1 MSHGLPVP
9 QGAQDLLDRI
19 SSLNLELVKR
29 NRQLE
34 SLKDELKTFTSI
46 AANDYKETLRKL
58 YTGMEYIVNN
68 DAKNLSNEGKANVRR
83 AQSAIQKLKLLTEDI
98 ISYSSLQN
106 HPSQSQR
113 LDLNEILSTVTND
126 VAKDLIELQLQL
138 EYDNLPMID
147 GYPQLISI
155 LFSHLLDNAIKF
167 RKVEKGGRITVI
179 SNNKAGN
186 LIEHPAALPGIKY
199 AVISFSDNGVGFEAD
214 NAEHIFVIFS
224 KLHEKGKYKG
234 SGVGLAIC
242 KKIMEMHEGFITG
255 EGVPGD
261 GAVFSCYFPLGD

>member
-9 QGAQDLLDRI
+9 QGAQELLDKI

-34 SLKDELKTFTSI
+34 SLKNELKTFTSI

-98 ISYSSLQN
+98 VSYSSIQN
-106 HPSQSQR
+106 YASQAER
-113 LDLNEILSTVTND
+113 VDLNEILFSVK
-126 VAKDLIELQLQL
+126 KDLEKRFSESQLQL
-138 EYDNLPMID
+138 ESDNLPIIT
-147 GYPQLISI
+147 GYPYLISV
-155 LFSHLLDNAIKF
+155 LFTHLLDNALKF
-167 RKVEKGGRITVI
+167 RKEESGGQIRITAKNQTGAQVD
-179 SNNKAGN
+179 
-186 LIEHPAALPGIKY
+186 HPSALPGIKY
-199 AVISFSDNGVGFEAD
+199 AVISFNDNGVGFEAD
-214 NAEHIFVIFS
+214 NSEHIFIIFS

-234 SGVGLAIC
+234 TGIGLAIC

-255 EGVPGD
+255 EGIPGD
-261 GAVFSCYFPLGD
+261 GAVFSCYFPLEN

>member
-34 SLKDELKTFTSI
+34 SLKNELRTFTSI

-58 YTGMEYIVNN
+58 YTGMEYIINN

-98 ISYSSLQN
+98 VSYSSLQN
-106 HPSQSQR
+106 HATQPER
-113 LDLNEILSTVTND
+113 VDLNEILSGVT
-126 VAKDLIELQLQL
+126 KDLEKSLSEFQLRV
-138 EYDNLPMID
+138 ESDNLPIVN
-147 GYPQLISI
+147 GYPHLISV
-155 LFSHLLDNAIKF
+155 LFNHLLDNAIKF
-167 RKVEKGGRITVI
+167 RKEESGGEIYITVK
-179 SNNKAGN
+179 NKTGS
-186 LIEHPAALPGIKY
+186 LVSHPAALPGIKY
-199 AVISFSDNGVGFEAD
+199 AIISFSDNGVGFESD
-214 NAEHIFVIFS
+214 NAEHIFIIFS

-255 EGVPGD
+255 EGIPGD

>member
-34 SLKDELKTFTSI
+34 SLKNELKTFTSI

-98 ISYSSLQN
+98 VSYSSLQN
-106 HPSQSQR
+106 HASQSER
-113 LDLNEILSTVTND
+113 VDLNEILISVR
-126 VAKDLIELQLQL
+126 KDQEKSLNGFQLQMEL
-138 EYDNLPMID
+138 DNLPIVN
-147 GYPQLISI
+147 GYPRLIAV

-167 RKVEKGGRITVI
+167 RKEESGGNITVTV
-179 SNNKAGN
+179 KYKTGN
-186 LIEHPAALPGIKY
+186 LVNHPSALPGIKY
-199 AVISFSDNGVGFEAD
+199 AIISFNDNGVGFEAD
-214 NAEHIFVIFS
+214 NAEHIFIIFS